1 MVNLN
6 DLFSELKRRNVYK
19 VAITYAIV
27 SWLLAQMA
35 GLAAESFNAPNWV
48 MKIIIIV
55 LLLGFPIALILAWA
69 FEMSPQG
76 MIKTS
81 SLASEENPYPPS
93 KKKPFTSKLF
103 ISFLIIIVIG
113 QFAYNKYSLD
123 ADAAVPPRDNS
134 TVMNKSIAVLPF
146 TDMSSGGDTEWF
158 CNGVAIDIISNLS
171 KIKGLRVTARTST
184 ERYRGTNLSIPE
196 IAKELGVSYIVEGSV
211 RKHKDKVLITA
222 QLINAGDILWSD
234 NFNEKLDDVDV
245 LEIQEQ
251 VSKKIVQQL
260 KISISPE
267 EEIALSTVQTNNI
280 EAYQLYL
287 KGRSEA
293 NKGSESGLQ
302 KSTDLFQQAVD
313 LDPDYAEA
321 YAEMANSYFRLTY
334 EHIKY
339 DENINKIDF
348 LIEKALEIDSNTVRA
363 YTVKA
368 DLSIRDGNW
377 ADARMNFE
385 KALTL
390 NPNDATAH
398 HHFANY
404 FGIMPVP
411 DYKSKLVHI
420 TIAQE
425 LDPFSNTIN
434 AAKFRALIANDKLEE
449 AEVHYNKM
457 KFILSEK
464 DRIELKIILVSLQNK
479 DWSKSIKVFKDAI
492 KEEPNK
498 SFLYR
503 ELGYTYD
510 EILNDDESWVFYSEK
525 AYKMDSTNTTNANS
539 YFNSL
544 IENGDFKEAI
554 DFLKSEHYKAL
565 LSEKQELEGMFYYNY
580 HQEYYKKAQRLLE
593 SELFSE
599 AYFEKLITQAQ
610 LGKIKE
616 LEQVFKDQEIS
627 NTDKAFVFAILKER
641 DSMYHYLVQKDI
653 EFRFVNSR
661 REFDPYRKE
670 EQYIAF
676 LKRNYLPITH
686 WNE

>member
-1 MVNLN
+1 ME
-6 DLFSELKRRNVYK
+6 LFSELKRRNVYK

-76 MIKTS
+76 MIKTT
-81 SLASEENPYPPS
+81 SLASEGNPYSPS
-93 KKKPFTSKLF
+93 KKKPFTSKFF
-103 ISFLIIIVIG
+103 IGFLIIIVIG
-113 QFAYNKYSLD
+113 QFAYNKYTLNTE
-123 ADAAVPPRDNS
+123 AAVLTQDNIPI
-134 TVMNKSIAVLPF
+134 MNKSIAVLPF
-146 TDMSSGGDTEWF
+146 VDMSSGGDTEWF
-158 CNGVAIDIISNLS
+158 CNGVTMDILTNLA
-171 KIKGLRVTARTST
+171 KIKGLRVISRTST
-184 ERYRGTNLSIPE
+184 EGYRGTNLSVPE
-196 IAKELGVSYIVEGSV
+196 IAKQLGVSYIVEGSV
-211 RKHKDKVLITA
+211 RKHDDKVLITA
-222 QLINAGDILWSD
+222 QLINAGDTQLWSD
-234 NFNEKLDDVDV
+234 NFNEKLDDVFK
-245 LEIQEQ
+245 IQEQ
-251 VSKKIVQQL
+251 VSKKIVRQL
-260 KISISPE
+260 EISISPE
-267 EEIALSTVQTNNI
+267 EEIVLSTAQTNNI

-287 KGRSEA
+287 KGRSVA
-293 NKGSESGLQ
+293 DKGLEPGLK
-302 KSTDLFQQAVD
+302 KSVELFKQAID

-334 EHIKY
+334 EYIKY
-339 DENINKIDF
+339 DENINKIDS
-348 LIEKALEIDSNTVRA
+348 LIEKALAIDSNTVRA

-368 DLSIRDGNW
+368 DLSTRDGNW
-377 ADARMNFE
+377 ADARRNFE

-425 LDPFSNTIN
+425 LDPLSSAIN
-434 AAKFRALIANDKLEE
+434 GAKFRALIANDKLEE

-464 DRIELKIILVSLQNK
+464 DRIELKIILISLQNK
-479 DWSKSIKVFKDAI
+479 DWSKSIKVFEDAI
-492 KEEPNK
+492 KEEPNE

-503 ELGYTYD
+503 ELGYAYD
-510 EILNDDESWVFYSEK
+510 EIMNDDESWVSYSK
-525 AYKMDSTNTTNANS
+525 IAYQMDSTNTTNANS

-544 IENGDFKEAI
+544 IENGDFKQAI
-554 DFLKSEHYKAL
+554 DFLQSENYKAL

-580 HQEYYKKAQRLLE
+580 HQENYKKAQSLLKN
-593 SELFSE
+593 ELFSE

-610 LGKIKE
+610 LGKIDE
-616 LEQVFKDQEIS
+616 MEQVFKDHKIS
-627 NTDKAFVFAILKER
+627 NTDKAFIYAILKES
-641 DSMYHYLVQKDI
+641 DSMYHYLEQKDI

-670 EQYIAF
+670 EQFIAF
-676 LKRNYLPITH
+676 LRRNYLPITH